1 MEEFKVR
8 PIVFRGI
15 RPSAGYTMNAT
26 TVRRQQEYH
35 GSVYE
40 FLRNDILDASNFVSL
55 FGQAQG

>member
-1 MEEFKVR
+1 
-8 PIVFRGI
+8 
-15 RPSAGYTMNAT
+15 MNAT